1 MTLLVKKKTLL
12 LQKKGTLV
20 SKLTINQNNSLYYE
34 HVEGKLN
41 TYTYVFVIALTG
53 NTSAWNGVIGKR
65 VKDEGYGYLT
75 YNFRGQINSSFDEN
89 INLTSELIVSD
100 LLQLIN
106 YLNLK
111 NIILC
116 GLSIGGL
123 YAAIAS
129 LKKIDVKGLILINTL
144 RKTSSRL
151 DWINRAMVNAAKLGG
166 SALIM
171 DMGMPVIASP
181 KFLNKVKSN
190 ALIFENYKPLEKND
204 GILKLMEGSLYANWS
219 FDWSKIN
226 IPTLVMTGHL
236 DKMFRIPEDIEE
248 LVKKIKNSITIELP
262 HCGHLIPLEQPE
274 EFSDHII
281 KFVKNLN

>member
-1 MTLLVKKKTLL
+1 VKKKWMI
-12 LQKKGTLV
+12 KIKGMLV
-20 SKLTINQNNSLYYE
+20 SKLDIDQKNSLYYE
-34 HVEGKLN
+34 FEESKKN
-41 TYTYVFVIALTG
+41 SYTYVFVNALTG

-65 VKDEGYGYLT
+65 VRDAGHGYLT
-75 YNFRGQINSSFDEN
+75 YNFRGQINSSFDES
-89 INLTSELIVSD
+89 INLTSEIIISD
-100 LLQLIN
+100 LLKLIDH
-106 YLNLK
+106 LNLK

-129 LKKIDVKGLILINTL
+129 LEEINVKGLVLINTL
-144 RKTSSRL
+144 RKPSPRL
-151 DWINRAMVNAAKLGG
+151 DWINLAMVNAAKLGG

-181 KFLNKVKSN
+181 KFLDKVKTK
-190 ALIFENYKPLEKND
+190 ALNFENYKPLKKND
-204 GILKLMEGSLYANWS
+204 GVFKLMEGSLSANWS

-248 LVKKIKNSITIELP
+248 LVKKIKNSRTIELP
-262 HCGHLIPLEQPE
+262 NCGHLIPLEEPE
-274 EFSDHII
+274 EFSEHII
-281 KFVKNLN
+281 NFANNLN

>member
-1 MTLLVKKKTLL
+1 MTRIE
-12 LQKKGTLV
+12 GMLV
-20 SKLTINQNNSLYYE
+20 SKLDIDSKNSLYYE
-34 HVEGKLN
+34 YEKSN
-41 TYTYVFVIALTG
+41 QNAYTYVFVNALTG

-75 YNFRGQINSSFDEN
+75 YNFRGQINSSFDES
-89 INLTSELIVSD
+89 INLTSEIVISD
-100 LLQLIN
+100 LLKLID

-123 YAAIAS
+123 YAAISS
-129 LKKIDVKGLILINTL
+129 LEKIDVKGLILVNTL
-144 RKTSSRL
+144 RKPSLRL

-181 KFLNKVKSN
+181 KFLDKVKTN
-190 ALIFENYKPLEKND
+190 ALDFENYKPLHKND
-204 GILKLMEGSLYANWS
+204 GIFKLMEGSLSADWS

-226 IPTLVMTGHL
+226 VPTLVMTGHL

-248 LVKKIKNSITIELP
+248 LEKKIKNSKTIELP
-262 HCGHLIPLEQPE
+262 NCGHLIPLEEPE

-281 KFVKNLN
+281 KFAKNLN

>member
-1 MTLLVKKKTLL
+1 MILVMKKKLIL
-12 LQKKGTLV
+12 IKGMLV
-20 SKLTINQNNSLYYE
+20 SKLDIDQKNSLYYE
-34 HVEGKLN
+34 YEESKQN
-41 TYTYVFVIALTG
+41 NYTYVFVNALTG

-65 VKDEGYGYLT
+65 VKDEGHGYLT
-75 YNFRGQINSSFDEN
+75 YNFRGQINSIFDEN
-89 INLTSELIVSD
+89 INLTSEIIISD
-100 LLQLIN
+100 LLKLIN
-106 YLNLK
+106 HLNLK

-129 LKKIDVKGLILINTL
+129 LEKIDVKGLVLINTL
-144 RKTSSRL
+144 RKPSYRL

-190 ALIFENYKPLEKND
+190 ALVFENYKPLEKND
-204 GILKLMEGSLYANWS
+204 GILKLMEGSLTADWS

-226 IPTLVMTGHL
+226 IPTLIMTGHL

-248 LVKKIKNSITIELP
+248 LVKKIKKPITIELP
-262 HCGHLIPLEQPE
+262 SCGHLIPLEEPE
-274 EFSDHII
+274 QFSDHII
-281 KFVKNLN
+281 KFAKNLN

>member
-1 MTLLVKKKTLL
+1 M
-12 LQKKGTLV
+12 LQIKGMLV
-20 SKLTINQNNSLYYE
+20 SKLDIDQKNSLYYE
-34 HVEGKLN
+34 YEKGKQN
-41 TYTYVFVIALTG
+41 TYTYVFVNALTG

-65 VKDEGYGYLT
+65 VKDEGHGYLT
-75 YNFRGQINSSFDEN
+75 YNFRGQINSSFDES
-89 INLTSELIVSD
+89 INLTSEIIISD
-100 LLQLIN
+100 LLKLIN
-106 YLNLK
+106 HLNLK

-129 LKKIDVKGLILINTL
+129 LEKIDVKGLVLINTL
-144 RKTSSRL
+144 RKPSSRL

-181 KFLNKVKSN
+181 KFLDKVKSN
-190 ALIFENYKPLEKND
+190 ALNFENYKPLKKND
-204 GILKLMEGSLYANWS
+204 GIFKLMEGSLSANWS

-248 LVKKIKNSITIELP
+248 LVKKIKNSRRIELP
-262 HCGHLIPLEQPE
+262 NCGHLIPLEEPE
-274 EFSDHII
+274 QFSDHII
-281 KFVKNLN
+281 NFVNNLN